1 MIRMTCEGCGA
12 KYQVPDAVGGKT
24 TRCTKCR
31 QLILIPAVAS
41 QAAAPAAPEAAPP
54 PAMGG
59 VSPARPAEIPAPPPQ
74 APPPP
79 VMAQSSAYP
88 TQPVAP
94 RKSHALLITLI
105 VIGAVL
111 VTLVGGGLFIVL
123 YVLPA
128 NQAKALA
135 KEKQDKDDGII
146 SVVQAEVDM
155 SNEQAKSAMSGLAQI
170 ETLDPLA
177 LDQARKNLADAKTRN
192 DEVTGKLGHMNLQ
205 SQKAKDLLVGL
216 QDNRKKIAE
225 NIERIDEALWPGPG
239 TPKEMFE
246 RVRPSVPQIIIPPPT
261 GTPSEFKFLSS
272 GSGVLLESGGKWC
285 VATNRHVVT
294 GGKDGL
300 TVIFRPLGSTDD
312 LEIKVPAT
320 AITKIHKFT
329 DLAVIELADQD
340 VALLKK
346 NKIRPL
352 LLNPEDPKDK
362 PVQGD
367 LCWVVGHP
375 GGGVSEG
382 EGTIQVSTFGDGSIA
397 NMMDMQGYLNCLE
410 ITAPINPGNSGGPL
424 FNKFGRVIGQVTFY
438 RMDKDR
444 QNYAV
449 DVSLLRGLLNPGPG
463 SNWTVDAREIHR
475 ILSPAVALKEDYAE
489 AVAAMDKQGF
499 VPAPLNPRQTGIL
512 TIDNTTVNQVPLV
525 LSEAKPYKVV
535 VITCWTAVLNLY
547 VAKGGRL
554 ASAPILKNNCV
565 WLPLDV
571 PAGPANIAL
580 AIVNDH
586 LGVHTPCVVALFKKK

>member
-1 MIRMTCEGCGA
+1 MIRITCEGCGA
-12 KYQVPDAVGGKT
+12 KYQVPDAIAGKS
-24 TRCTKCR
+24 TRCAKCR
-31 QLILIPAVAS
+31 QLILIPAAAS
-41 QAAAPAAPEAAPP
+41 QAAVPSEPAPVVAPAPAAI
-54 PAMGG
+54 
-59 VSPARPAEIPAPPPQ
+59 PAEIPAPPPQ
-74 APPPP
+74 APVAAVVPLPARA
-79 VMAQSSAYP
+79 AQAA
-88 TQPVAP
+88 AP
-94 RKSHALLITLI
+94 HKSHAVLITLI

-111 VTLVGGGLFIVL
+111 VTLVGAGIVIVVK
-123 YVLPA
+123 VLPA
-128 NQAKALA
+128 SQA
-135 KEKQDKDDGII
+135 KEKEDSVIN
-146 SVVQAEVDM
+146 VVQVDVDM
-155 SNEQAKSAMSGLAQI
+155 ANEQAKKALSGLAQI

-177 LDQARKNLADAKTRN
+177 LDQAHKNLTDAKIKN
-192 DEVTGKLGHMNLQ
+192 DEVTSKLQHLNLQ
-205 SQKAKDLLVGL
+205 GQKGKDLLAGL
-216 QDNRKKIAE
+216 QDSQKKIAQ

-246 RVRPSVPQIIIPPPT
+246 RVRPSVPQIIIPPPP
-261 GTPSEFKFLSS
+261 GTPSEYKYLSS
-272 GSGVLLESGGKWC
+272 GSGVLLDNGGKWC

-300 TVIFRPLGSTDD
+300 TVLFRPLGSTEP
-312 LEIKVPAT
+312 LEVKVPAT

-329 DLAVIELADQD
+329 DLAVIELAAQD
-340 VALLKK
+340 VELLKK

-352 LLNPEDPKDK
+352 LLNPEDEKDK

-375 GGGVSEG
+375 GGGISEG
-382 EGTIQVSTFGDGSIA
+382 DGTIQVSTFGDGSIA
-397 NMMDMQGYLNCLE
+397 NMMEMQGYLNCLE

-438 RMDKDR
+438 RKDKDR

-463 SNWTVDAREIHR
+463 SNWTVDAAEIHR
-475 ILSPAVALKEDYAE
+475 ILSPAVALKEDYAQ

-499 VPAPLNPRQTGIL
+499 VPAPLNPKQSGIL
-512 TIDNTTVNQVPLV
+512 TLDNTTVNQVPLV

-547 VAKGGRL
+547 VAQGGRL

-565 WLPLDV
+565 WLPMDV

-586 LGVHTPCVVALFKKK
+586 LGVHTPCIVALFKKK